1 MYVSGNLIT
10 NKHIILGSY
19 GKYTTK
25 LKNWKVPRFLRK
37 HSDTPLHEMKKQ
49 ELANKSIH
57 FLERGDAVTGL
68 QSSNGYQQVP
78 IVIESQDNK
87 SRQSAIKLNLP
98 PLGHDMASFEREI
111 IDIRSYLSQSRS
123 NMSPFARSSSY
134 RSQYGRSN
142 NIEVNISFKIW
153 KLSSKKSH
161 ALTLLEMVTHIR
173 RNEVL
178 KRCLCFILECFVLSH
193 GSLILLTTN
202 DTGHWDT
209 SNSIHFWYYR
219 FW

>member
-1 MYVSGNLIT
+1 MKHTKTDNTNADCGNAFANCNSL
-10 NKHIILGSY
+10 NCYFILGSY

-49 ELANKSIH
+49 VLTDKTIQ
-57 FLERGDAVTGL
+57 FLERGDVSAGF

-87 SRQSAIKLNLP
+87 NRPAQSSSKVNLP
-98 PLGHDMASFEREI
+98 QSQDIASFEREI

-134 RSQYGRSN
+134 RSQYGRPN
-142 NIEVNISFKIW
+142 CEVMTLIR
-153 KLSSKKSH
+153 
-161 ALTLLEMVTHIR
+161 LTLTYFAYFTHFPSW
-173 RNEVL
+173 NS
-178 KRCLCFILECFVLSH
+178 KRLQNINCDT
-193 GSLILLTTN
+193 LIHLN
-202 DTGHWDT
+202 
-209 SNSIHFWYYR
+209 
-219 FW
+219 

>member
-1 MYVSGNLIT
+1 MQYKYFILKPYS
-10 NKHIILGSY
+10 HFLGSY

-49 ELANKSIH
+49 ELADKSIH
-57 FLERGDAVTGL
+57 FLEQGDTAAGT

-87 SRQSAIKLNLP
+87 SRPAQSTIKLNIP
-98 PLGHDMASFEREI
+98 PLSHDMASFEREI

-142 NIEVNISFKIW
+142 NIEVNIITFFYSIVIRK
-153 KLSSKKSH
+153 
-161 ALTLLEMVTHIR
+161 EMF
-173 RNEVL
+173 EYL
-178 KRCLCFILECFVLSH
+178 
-193 GSLILLTTN
+193 
-202 DTGHWDT
+202 
-209 SNSIHFWYYR
+209 
-219 FW
+219 